1 MNNIELI
8 KNDDRTLQNFKLV
21 LDHGVLDYL
30 ETRDLY
36 KLRRINKVYV
46 TPCVTGIC
54 FWDRLSKIQE
64 QREKIGK
71 RVFLFKQFMMSR
83 EDAAKIPPSTKYY

>member
-1 MNNIELI
+1 MKNIELK
-8 KNDDRTLQNFKLV
+8 KNDHRTLENFKLV

-30 ETRDLY
+30 Y
-36 KLRRINKVYV
+36 KLRRINKVYI
-46 TPCVTGIC
+46 TQCVTGIC

-83 EDAAKIPPSTKYY
+83 EDASKIPPSTKYY